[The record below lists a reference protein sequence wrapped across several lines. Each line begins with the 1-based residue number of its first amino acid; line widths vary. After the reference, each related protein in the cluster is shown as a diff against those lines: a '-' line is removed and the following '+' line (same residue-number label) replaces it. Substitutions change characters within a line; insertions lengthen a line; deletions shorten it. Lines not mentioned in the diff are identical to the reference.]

1 LAENADISTDGRG
14 AWYARVLAD
23 LPTAVKPDRL
33 LRVRTLKTREAAALL
48 SVSPNTLR
56 AWERR
61 FNYPRPQRTKG
72 QHRVYVH
79 AELVALRDAL
89 QSGLSIS
96 SAVSRARES
105 LSGDTNVLVGALTA
119 YDLARA
125 DAAMESAVA
134 LRSVERGVEEVLLPS
149 LEEVAARSGTDS
161 AAWALAARWAEGW
174 LRWAHKLAP
183 AGHRSV
189 TIAIGDATGDGLE
202 LEALAL
208 RALELFTARSGA
220 RVVTLPVRRP
230 AEVGDVITAFSP
242 QAVVIAGEGAGDTD
256 VARWAYQV
264 RLAAG
269 PVPVVLFR
277 RGTQGESV
285 RAAQALADAPYEA
298 HREVLALADPATRR
312 ATGRFTR
319 AGVPASAEVHR

>member
-1 LAENADISTDGRG
+1 M
-14 AWYARVLAD
+14 
-23 LPTAVKPDRL
+23 
-33 LRVRTLKTREAAALL
+33 RTLKTREAAALL

-79 AELVALRDAL
+79 AEVVALRDAL

-96 SAVSRARES
+96 SAVSRAREA
-105 LSGDTNVLVGALTA
+105 LSGDTSILVGALSA
-119 YDLARA
+119 YDLERA

-134 LRSVERGVEEVLLPS
+134 LRSVERAVEEVLLPS
-149 LEEVAARSGTDS
+149 LEEMAARYGTDS
-161 AAWALAARWAEGW
+161 APWALGARWAEGW

-183 AGHRSV
+183 VGTRTV
-189 TIAIGDATGDGLE
+189 TIAIGDATADPLE
-202 LEALAL
+202 PEALAL

-230 AEVGDVITAFSP
+230 AEVGELVTAFAP
-242 QAVVIAGEGAGDTD
+242 QAVVIAGEGVGDTE
-256 VARWAYQV
+256 VARWAFQA

-269 PVPVVLFR
+269 PVPVVLYR
-277 RGTQGESV
+277 RT
-285 RAAQALADAPYEA
+285 AQAEHVRSARLLSAAPYEA
-298 HREVLALADPATRR
+298 HREILALADPR
-312 ATGRFTR
+312 ASRPGKAGSGRFTR
-319 AGVPASAEVHR
+319 DTARSLA